1 MQHKYYTNLQ
11 TQYNTITKHSR
22 YIIHYYFSQGGGS
35 PVAGGHLED
44 FVLLVHQPAVTLAS
58 VEYG

>member
-11 TQYNTITKHSR
+11 TQYNTSTKHS
-22 YIIHYYFSQGGGS
+22 IIHYYFSQGGGS
-35 PVAGGHLED
+35 PVAGGHLGD